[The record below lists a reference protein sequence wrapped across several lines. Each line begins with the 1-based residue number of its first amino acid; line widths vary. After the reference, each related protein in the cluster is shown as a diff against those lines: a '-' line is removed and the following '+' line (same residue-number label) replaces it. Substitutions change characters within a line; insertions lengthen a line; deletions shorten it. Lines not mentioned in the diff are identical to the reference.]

1 MKPIFLIIMS
11 INIVA
16 VVVNYPDHVG
26 WCIANMFWVGYFTHS
41 LIFD

>member
-1 MKPIFLIIMS
+1 MKPMFLIIMS

-26 WCIANMFWVGYFTHS
+26 WCNMFWVGYFTHS